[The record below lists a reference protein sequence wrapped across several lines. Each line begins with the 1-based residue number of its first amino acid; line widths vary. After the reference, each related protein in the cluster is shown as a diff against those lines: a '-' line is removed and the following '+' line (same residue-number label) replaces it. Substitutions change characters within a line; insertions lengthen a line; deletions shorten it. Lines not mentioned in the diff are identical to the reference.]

1 MSVVAA
7 AVRGFA
13 WFAIWYFVV
22 LNSIYLVI
30 IALAAV
36 KATGA
41 RRREQFAGL
50 QEIFHSPLAPPV
62 SVVVPARNMAA
73 LIVGCTRGLLNLRY
87 PEFEVIVVDDGS
99 TDGTFERLAR
109 EFQLVEVQ
117 KVSRAGLRTAGR
129 VRSVHAPA
137 SGERLLVARKE
148 SMGRP
153 ADAVST
159 GVNLASYPLICRID
173 ADTYL
178 DETALLGMVRPFI
191 EDPAHTV
198 AAGAAIRV
206 ANGSEVRAGRVI
218 QPRVPGGWL
227 QTIQAAEYL
236 RCFLLGRAGWSQLR
250 GMLFISGA
258 FGLFRR
264 EICELAGGFHRYTDS
279 DDLEMMTCLHH
290 RMLEDRHPY
299 RIAYVPEPRCWTVV
313 PSRYRHLARQRAR
326 WSKILTEALW
336 IHRAM
341 MFNPRYRGTGL
352 VVLPFYLIFDL
363 FSAVVEI
370 AAVLAFIAG
379 WAAGILGPVLVLLF
393 VAAALGYGAFLTIV
407 SIIVEE
413 LTFHRY
419 RRWRDFALL
428 VYGAVA
434 ENIGYRQLHAWWSLR
449 GIVAAI
455 LRRKTTWL
463 EHPVPAEG
471 PALP

>member
-1 MSVVAA
+1 MLAA

-13 WFAIWYFVV
+13 WFTIWYFVA

-36 KATGA
+36 KAAGA

-109 EFQLVEVQ
+109 EFQLIEVQ
-117 KVSRAGLRTAGR
+117 KVSRTRLQTAGR

-148 SMGRP
+148 SMGRT
-153 ADAVST
+153 ADAVNA

-178 DETALLGMVRPFI
+178 DETALLDLVRPFI
-191 EDPAHTV
+191 EDPVRTV
-198 AAGAAIRV
+198 AAGATIRV
-206 ANGSEVRAGRVI
+206 ANGCVVRAGRVI
-218 QPRVPGGWL
+218 QPRVPGGWM

-236 RCFLLGRAGWSQLR
+236 RYFLLGRAGWSQVG
-250 GMLFISGA
+250 GMLFISRA

-264 EICELAGGFHRYTDS
+264 ENYELAGGSRPYTEG
-279 DDLEMMTCLHH
+279 DDLEMTTRIHH
-290 RMLEDRHPY
+290 RMLKERRPY
-299 RIAYVPEPRCWTVV
+299 RIAFVPEPRCWTVV

-326 WSKILTEALW
+326 WAQVLTEALW
-336 IHRAM
+336 VHRVM
-341 MFNPRYRGTGL
+341 LFNPRYRGMGL
-352 VVLPFYLIFDL
+352 VVLPFYLIFEV

-379 WAAGILGPVLVLLF
+379 WAAGILSPALVLLF
-393 VAAALGYGAFLTIV
+393 VAAGLGYGAFLTIV

-413 LTFHRY
+413 LTFRRY

-434 ENIGYRQLHAWWSLR
+434 ENIGYRQLHAWWRLR

-455 LRRKTTWL
+455 LRRKATWA